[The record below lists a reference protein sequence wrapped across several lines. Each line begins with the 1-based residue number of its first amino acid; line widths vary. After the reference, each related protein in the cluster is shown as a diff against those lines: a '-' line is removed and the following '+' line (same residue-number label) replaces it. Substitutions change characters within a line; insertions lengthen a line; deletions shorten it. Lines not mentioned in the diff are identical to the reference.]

1 VSQINVGIS
10 EFRANMRSFLEQ
22 VREGAVI
29 RLLNR
34 GEEVARLVPPD
45 YAQTA
50 ARKELESLRETAVV
64 GDVLSPIDETWSAS
78 E

>member
-1 VSQINVGIS
+1 MSQINVGIS

-22 VREGAVI
+22 VREGAII
-29 RLLNR
+29 RLMNR

-50 ARKELESLRETAVV
+50 ARKELASLRETAVV